1 MPEHICK
8 RKIDTNECLNIY
20 LWPIYSN
27 IRLYLSHSDVLCAQ
41 RNPQFKPAQEF
52 SVEIWEER
60 NLLNMIKLLWN
71 GFLTWSC
78 MKSLKFR
85 FVFVIF
91 LWFCAHL
98 ERYLAVWQTG
108 QQRSE
113 RAQNHKKA
121 KKSQKNHFC
130 LSFTPLKI
138 VEKLVKKIDEKN
150 LWKKSIK
157 KSVKKLVKK
166 LWKIG
171 KNLWKNCEKN

>member
-1 MPEHICK
+1 MSECI
-8 RKIDTNECLNIY
+8 RKWKIGTNECLNIY

-27 IRLYLSHSDVLCAQ
+27 IRLHLSHSDVLCAQ

-130 LSFTPLKI
+130 LSFSPYFGACLSPVWK
-138 VEKLVKKIDEKN
+138 
-150 LWKKSIK
+150 LWKNWWKKLMK
-157 KSVKKLVKK
+157 KSVKKICE
-166 LWKIG
+166 KIG
-171 KNLWKNCEKN
+171 EKNWWKKSVKNW